1 MCYGNMTT
9 IFAYWNSRTCTTY
22 VYQLLC
28 WYLFVN
34 YVTTMFHLMYL
45 AIRKLEHLSA
55 SIHVVYNAN
64 NRKLRKNETHVIIE
78 MTLFYLAKR
87 SANPLHHNKCKHIV
101 PVLLNC
107 LNYACLWLG
116 KNTSRKLIFK
126 VENVKATNKR
136 SSSMNFQVFLN

>member
-1 MCYGNMTT
+1 MTT

-64 NRKLRKNETHVIIE
+64 ICLTTVNLGRI
-78 MTLFYLAKR
+78 KR
-87 SANPLHHNKCKHIV
+87 TWS
-101 PVLLNC
+101 
-107 LNYACLWLG
+107 
-116 KNTSRKLIFK
+116 
-126 VENVKATNKR
+126 
-136 SSSMNFQVFLN
+136 